1 MTYATVLLLATILT
15 AAPATCADKP
25 NEKRAAPPLDP
36 FRNDS
41 PAAPAE
47 KRPASPANELKKK
60 LTEHDIRALID
71 KLVSPN
77 PKPITGDEDPKEAP
91 DYRLPPG
98 FDREKQEL
106 VRKAVGD
113 LEVLGPRAFPFL
125 IDRWD
130 DKRYCLTVSEGI
142 NGYCRNQ
149 TVGKTCEMIVFN
161 QIQPFGKWQ
170 GINETGLKYVWRPN
184 YPVHF
189 LSSKKDA
196 KKWCEERK
204 RKTLAEIQLEVL
216 DWAIAEE
223 GKDTKMYSA
232 EERNRLQE
240 LRKKL
245 VASKEPFLRGNYEP
259 IDIEQ

>member
-1 MTYATVLLLATILT
+1 MSHTLIQKSVPRNPGEQHY
-15 AAPATCADKP
+15 
-25 NEKRAAPPLDP
+25 DP
-36 FRNDS
+36 CNCPSARNYPDS
-41 PAAPAE
+41 RTRDDRPVAPAE

-60 LTEHDIRALID
+60 LTEQEIRALID

-77 PKPITGDEDPKEAP
+77 PKPITGDG

-98 FDREKQEL
+98 FDREKQKL
-106 VRKAVGD
+106 VRKAVCD
-113 LEVLGPRAFPFL
+113 LESLGPRAFPFL
-125 IDRWD
+125 IDHWD

-149 TVGKTCEMIVFN
+149 TVGETCEMIVFN

-170 GINETGLKYVWRPN
+170 GINDAGLKYVWRPD

-204 RKTLAEIQLEVL
+204 CKTLAEIQLEVL
-216 DWAIAEE
+216 DWVIAEE
-223 GKDTKMYSA
+223 GKDISA

-245 VASKEPFLRGNYEP
+245 VASKEPILRGNYEP